1 MSVLTR
7 PTPIRI
13 RPGDESAERQRV
25 RPGTV
30 RRILPYARPYR
41 WQIALLLTVTV
52 IDACIAVGSPLI
64 LKLIIDQ
71 GIIPKDFDRVVW
83 LSVGLAG
90 LALVNAGAVFVQTW
104 CSSRV
109 GEGVVFDLRTKVFA
123 HVQQQPVAFFTR
135 TQTGKLISRLNSD
148 IAGARQAVTSIL
160 AQAVS
165 TILTLILVLAA
176 MLYLSWQITVAALV
190 MIPVFLIPVR
200 VLARRIQRL
209 SRSMM
214 EQDGEM
220 SALMTERFNVS
231 GAMLAKLYGRPQ
243 DEKELFA
250 SKAGKVRTLA
260 IRLAVW
266 GRLLP
271 IIVTVLTTFTTALVY
286 GLGGALTIDGAI
298 QFGTLVAMVA
308 LLMRLYGPVNELS
321 SMQATATVALVSF
334 DRVFEILDLKPLITE
349 RPGAKALP
357 PGAGSGNGSAP
368 SAPDVAFEAVSFR
381 YPSADEVSLL
391 SLELHTSSKADRSGA
406 NAPDVLHELSFH
418 APAGKLTALVGPSGA
433 GKTTIT
439 QLVPR
444 MYDTTSG
451 TVRIGGHDVRDLSLA
466 SLGESVG
473 VVTQESHLFHDTLRV
488 NLSYARPGAGEEEL
502 IEACKAALIWDTVS
516 ALPEGLDTVVGERG
530 YRLSGGEKQRIALAR
545 LLIKAPPIVVLD
557 EATAHLDSESEA
569 AIQQALRTALAGRT
583 SLVIAH
589 RLSTIREADQILVV
603 DSGRI
608 CESGTHEE
616 LLAAG
621 GLYADLYHT
630 QFSQQATD
638 RLPEPSEPSEPS
650 AANTANA
657 EASPAGA

>member
-1 MSVLTR
+1 M
-7 PTPIRI
+7 
-13 RPGDESAERQRV
+13 
-25 RPGTV
+25 
-30 RRILPYARPYR
+30 
-41 WQIALLLTVTV
+41 
-52 IDACIAVGSPLI
+52 
-64 LKLIIDQ
+64 
-71 GIIPKDFDRVVW
+71 
-83 LSVGLAG
+83 
-90 LALVNAGAVFVQTW
+90 
-104 CSSRV
+104 
-109 GEGVVFDLRTKVFA
+109 
-123 HVQQQPVAFFTR
+123 
-135 TQTGKLISRLNSD
+135 
-148 IAGARQAVTSIL
+148 TSIL

-418 APAGKLTALVGPSGA
+418 APMRQAHGA
-433 GKTTIT
+433 G
-439 QLVPR
+439 R
-444 MYDTTSG
+444 
-451 TVRIGGHDVRDLSLA
+451 A
-466 SLGESVG
+466 VG
-473 VVTQESHLFHDTLRV
+473 CRQDHH
-488 NLSYARPGAGEEEL
+488 
-502 IEACKAALIWDTVS
+502 
-516 ALPEGLDTVVGERG
+516 
-530 YRLSGGEKQRIALAR
+530 
-545 LLIKAPPIVVLD
+545 
-557 EATAHLDSESEA
+557 H
-569 AIQQALRTALAGRT
+569 
-583 SLVIAH
+583 
-589 RLSTIREADQILVV
+589 
-603 DSGRI
+603 
-608 CESGTHEE
+608 
-616 LLAAG
+616 
-621 GLYADLYHT
+621 
-630 QFSQQATD
+630 
-638 RLPEPSEPSEPS
+638 
-650 AANTANA
+650 
-657 EASPAGA
+657 PAGAAYVRHDLGHRAHRRSRRPRSEPRVAGRERRGRHPGVAPLPRHPARQPVVRPPRGRRGGADRGVQGRADLGHRQRSARRARHRRG